1 MAPPTPL
8 IELHRAAGARL
19 TELADLAVPTDFGD
33 ADAEYREALTG
44 AAVFDR
50 SPAGKIE
57 VAGTDAP
64 SFLHNLCTNDINGL
78 PLGGGCEAYFCDHRA
93 KVLAHA
99 LVYHVLSA
107 GRHAFWLDVTPG
119 FNDKVFQHLDKHLI
133 SEAVELTDYTDR
145 FAQFHLAGPSGR
157 SVLEAA
163 LGEPVPDLAEFQHM
177 ERTFGAGATC
187 SIRRHDPLGVPGFDL
202 VCLNERAAG
211 VWRMWA
217 AAGARPAG
225 QTAWDRLRI
234 EAGTPVYGIDI
245 GEDRFV
251 MEVARAPRAVS
262 YAKGCYLGQEPIVMA
277 RDRAGFVNRAFLGV
291 QVLEGGPLPA
301 GTKLF
306 RDVTEVG
313 LVTSSTESPRLRAPL
328 ALAYIRRGH
337 QEPGLRLEAE
347 TAEGRRPVEVL
358 SFPPVGSGA

>member
-1 MAPPTPL
+1 MPRPTPL
-8 IELHRAAGARL
+8 TDLARAAGA
-19 TELADLAVPTDFGD
+19 TFTGAAGCEVPRHFGD
-33 ADAEYREALTG
+33 PDREYRETLGTAGL
-44 AAVFDR
+44 FDR
-50 SPAGKIE
+50 GPTGKLE
-57 VAGTDAP
+57 VAGKDAP
-64 SFLHNLCTNDINGL
+64 AFLHNLCTNDITGL
-78 PLGGGCEAYFCDHRA
+78 PLGGGCEAYFCDSRA

-119 FNDKVFQHLDKHLI
+119 FNGKLLQHLDRHLI
-133 SEAVELTDYTDR
+133 SEAVELADHTDG
-145 FAQFHLAGPSGR
+145 FAQMHLAGPQAKHT
-157 SVLEAA
+157 LERA

-177 ERTFGAGATC
+177 ERTFGSAATC
-187 SIRRHDPLGVPGFDL
+187 HVRRHDPLGVPGYDL
-202 VCLNERAAG
+202 VSLNDRATDVWRALRAAG
-211 VWRMWA
+211 AV
-217 AAGARPAG
+217 PAG
-225 QTAWDRLRI
+225 EATYETLRV

-291 QVLEGGPLPA
+291 KVLAGGPLPA

-306 RDVTEVG
+306 RDAAEVG
-313 LVTSSTESPRLRAPL
+313 LVTSSLPSPRLNAPL
-328 ALAYIRRGH
+328 ALGYIRRGN

-347 TAEGRRPVEVL
+347 TPAGRRPVEVL
-358 SFPPVGSGA
+358 PFPPVG